1 MAKKSVFLFVSYQF
15 ILISI
20 KNFVDSDSMQI
31 YSYIDSN
38 ISNSTASGITLD
50 SLLKSQ
56 RPNKVKHNYKSY
68 NVANFGDWA
77 MEQTFKKPVV
87 SLDGIGLFFRD
98 FIPCLTHAFSKA
110 KVVFIVISVLYALAF
125 SIPLVID
132 NIQLQMKPVEM
143 ASISETESVLL
154 NKAMFDFVFAD
165 KSEYVDESG
174 NINLSDSSVAFA
186 LQPVEFKKYT
196 VKSGDNITRI
206 SKKFGLSNISTLIAV
221 NNISNARKL
230 QVGEV
235 LKIPSTDGVIHSVTK
250 NETLAGIASK
260 YGVPVEILLDV
271 NDLSTSV
278 LQAGQNIFIPGARL
292 DTYSLKMA
300 LGELFKCPITAKWRL
315 SSPYGYRADPF
326 TGVRKFH
333 TGMDLAAPTGTPVKA
348 TLDGKVVAV
357 SFNQVYGNYVIISHI
372 NGYQSLYAHL
382 HTTNVK
388 VGQRLNQGEKLG
400 LVGSTGYSTGPH
412 LHFTVYKN
420 GKLVNPQ
427 ELIK

>member
-1 MAKKSVFLFVSYQF
+1 
-15 ILISI
+15 
-20 KNFVDSDSMQI
+20 MQI
-31 YSYIDSN
+31 YSYINSN

-56 RPNKVKHNYKSY
+56 RPTKSKHNSVNAKSY
-68 NVANFGDWA
+68 DVSTFGSWA
-77 MEQTFKKPVV
+77 MEQTFKKPLV
-87 SLDGIGLFFRD
+87 SLDGISSFFRD
-98 FIPCLTHAFSKA
+98 FVPALTHAFSKA
-110 KVVFIVISVLYALAF
+110 KVVFIVISVLYALALSF
-125 SIPLVID
+125 PLVMD

-143 ASISETESVLL
+143 TSISETESVLL
-154 NKAMFDFVFAD
+154 NKAMLDFVFAD

-174 NINLSDSSVAFA
+174 NINLSDSSLAFA
-186 LQPVEFKKYT
+186 LQPVEFQKYT

-235 LKIPSTDGVIHSVTK
+235 LKIPSTDGVIHSVAK
-250 NETLAGIASK
+250 NETLTGIASK
-260 YGVPVEILLDV
+260 YGVAVETLLDV

-292 DTYSLKMA
+292 DSYSLKMA

-315 SSPYGYRADPF
+315 SSAYGNRADPF
-326 TGVRKFH
+326 TGVKKFH
-333 TGMDLAAPTGTPVKA
+333 TGMDMAAPTGTPVKA

-382 HTTNVK
+382 HTATVK
-388 VGQRLNQGEKLG
+388 VGQRINQGEKLG

>member
-1 MAKKSVFLFVSYQF
+1 
-15 ILISI
+15 
-20 KNFVDSDSMQI
+20 MQI
-31 YSYIDSN
+31 YSYINSN

-56 RPNKVKHNYKSY
+56 RPTKVKHNSVNSKNYDVS
-68 NVANFGDWA
+68 NFGAWA
-77 MEQTFKKPVV
+77 MEQTFKKPIV
-87 SLDGIGLFFRD
+87 SLDGISSFFRD
-98 FIPCLTHAFSKA
+98 FVPALTHAFSKA
-110 KVVFIVISVLYALAF
+110 KVVFIVISVLYALAL
-125 SIPLVID
+125 SIPLILD
-132 NIQLQMKPVEM
+132 NVQLQVKPVEM
-143 ASISETESVLL
+143 TSISETESVLL
-154 NKAMFDFVFAD
+154 NKAMLDFVFAD

-174 NINLSDSSVAFA
+174 NINLANSSLAFA
-186 LQPVEFKKYT
+186 LQPVEFQKYT

-235 LKIPSTDGVIHSVTK
+235 LKIPSTDGVIHTVTK
-250 NETLAGIASK
+250 NENLNRIASK
-260 YGVPVEILLDV
+260 YGVSIENLLDV

-278 LQAGQNIFIPGARL
+278 LKAGQNLFIPGARL
-292 DTYSLKMA
+292 DSYSLKMA

-315 SSPYGYRADPF
+315 TSPYGNRADPF
-326 TGVRKFH
+326 TGVKKFH
-333 TGMDLAAPTGTPVKA
+333 TGMDMAAPTGTPVKA

-357 SFNQVYGNYVIISHI
+357 SFNQVYGNYVIVSHI

-382 HTTNVK
+382 HAATVK
-388 VGQRLNQGEKLG
+388 VGQRINQGEKLG

-427 ELIK
+427 ELVK

>member
-1 MAKKSVFLFVSYQF
+1 
-15 ILISI
+15 
-20 KNFVDSDSMQI
+20 MQI
-31 YSYIDSN
+31 YSYINSN

-56 RPNKVKHNYKSY
+56 RPTKSKHNSVNAKSY
-68 NVANFGDWA
+68 DVSTFGSWA
-77 MEQTFKKPVV
+77 MEQTFKKPLV
-87 SLDGIGLFFRD
+87 SFDGISSFFRD
-98 FIPCLTHAFSKA
+98 FVPALTQAFSKA
-110 KVVFIVISVLYALAF
+110 KVVFIVISVLYALAL
-125 SIPLVID
+125 SIPLVMD
-132 NIQLQMKPVEM
+132 NIQLQVKPVEM
-143 ASISETESVLL
+143 TSISETESVLL
-154 NKAMFDFVFAD
+154 NKAMLDFVFAD

-174 NINLSDSSVAFA
+174 NINLSDSSLVFA
-186 LQPVEFKKYT
+186 LQPVEFQKYT

-235 LKIPSTDGVIHSVTK
+235 LKIPSTDGVIHSVAK

-260 YGVPVEILLDV
+260 YGVAVETLLDV

-292 DTYSLKMA
+292 DSYSLKMA

-315 SSPYGYRADPF
+315 SSAYGNRADPF
-326 TGVRKFH
+326 TGVKKFH
-333 TGMDLAAPTGTPVKA
+333 TGMDMAAPTGTPVKA

-357 SFNQVYGNYVIISHI
+357 SFNQVYGNYVIVSHI

-382 HTTNVK
+382 HAATVK
-388 VGQRLNQGEKLG
+388 VGQRINQGEKLG

>member
-1 MAKKSVFLFVSYQF
+1 
-15 ILISI
+15 
-20 KNFVDSDSMQI
+20 MQI
-31 YSYIDSN
+31 YSYINSN

-56 RPNKVKHNYKSY
+56 RPTKVKHNSVNAKSY
-68 NVANFGDWA
+68 DVSTFGSWA
-77 MEQTFKKPVV
+77 MEQTFKKPIV
-87 SLDGIGLFFRD
+87 SFDGISSFFRD
-98 FIPCLTHAFSKA
+98 FVPALTHAFSKA
-110 KVVFIVISVLYALAF
+110 KVVFIVISVLYALAL
-125 SIPLVID
+125 SIPLILD
-132 NIQLQMKPVEM
+132 NVQLQVKPVEM
-143 ASISETESVLL
+143 TSISETESVLL
-154 NKAMFDFVFAD
+154 TKAMLDFVFAD

-174 NINLSDSSVAFA
+174 NINLANSSLAFA
-186 LQPVEFKKYT
+186 LQPVEFQKYT

-235 LKIPSTDGVIHSVTK
+235 LKIPSTDGVIHTVTK
-250 NETLAGIASK
+250 NENLNGIASK
-260 YGVPVEILLDV
+260 YGVSIENLLDV

-278 LQAGQNIFIPGARL
+278 LKAGQNLFIPGARL
-292 DTYSLKMA
+292 DSYSLKMA

-315 SSPYGYRADPF
+315 TSPYGNRADPF
-326 TGVRKFH
+326 TGVKKFH
-333 TGMDLAAPTGTPVKA
+333 TGMDMAAPTGTPVKA

-357 SFNQVYGNYVIISHI
+357 SFNQVYGNYVIVSHI

-382 HTTNVK
+382 HAATVK
-388 VGQRLNQGEKLG
+388 VGQRINQGEKLG

-427 ELIK
+427 ELVK

>member
-1 MAKKSVFLFVSYQF
+1 
-15 ILISI
+15 
-20 KNFVDSDSMQI
+20 MQI
-31 YSYIDSN
+31 YSYINSN

-56 RPNKVKHNYKSY
+56 RPTKVKHNSMNAKSY
-68 NVANFGDWA
+68 DVSTFGSWA
-77 MEQTFKKPVV
+77 MEQTFKKPIV
-87 SLDGIGLFFRD
+87 SLDGISSFFRD
-98 FIPCLTHAFSKA
+98 FVPALTHAFSKA
-110 KVVFIVISVLYALAF
+110 KVVFIVISVLYALAL
-125 SIPLVID
+125 SIPLILD
-132 NIQLQMKPVEM
+132 NVQLQVKPVEM
-143 ASISETESVLL
+143 TSISETESVLL
-154 NKAMFDFVFAD
+154 NKAMLDFVFAD

-174 NINLSDSSVAFA
+174 NINLANSSLAFA
-186 LQPVEFKKYT
+186 LQPVEFQKYT

-235 LKIPSTDGVIHSVTK
+235 LKIPSTDGVIHTVTK
-250 NETLAGIASK
+250 NENLNGIASK
-260 YGVPVEILLDV
+260 YGVSIETLLDV

-278 LQAGQNIFIPGARL
+278 LKVGQNLFIPGARL
-292 DTYSLKMA
+292 DSYSLKMA

-315 SSPYGYRADPF
+315 TSPYGNRADPF
-326 TGVRKFH
+326 TGVKKFH
-333 TGMDLAAPTGTPVKA
+333 TGMDMAAPTGTPVKA

-357 SFNQVYGNYVIISHI
+357 SFNQVYGNYVIVSHI

-382 HTTNVK
+382 HAATVK
-388 VGQRLNQGEKLG
+388 VGQRINQGEKLG

-427 ELIK
+427 ELVK

>member
-1 MAKKSVFLFVSYQF
+1 
-15 ILISI
+15 
-20 KNFVDSDSMQI
+20 MQI
-31 YSYIDSN
+31 YSYINSN

-56 RPNKVKHNYKSY
+56 KPSKVKHSNFNSKTY
-68 NVANFGDWA
+68 NVSNFGSWA
-77 MEQTFKKPVV
+77 VDQTFNK
-87 SLDGIGLFFRD
+87 SLFSFDGITSSLKD
-98 FIPCLTHAFSKA
+98 FAHALGQAFSKT
-110 KVVFIVISVLYALAF
+110 KVVFIVISVLYALTF
-125 SIPLVID
+125 FVPYLFD
-132 NIQLQMKPVEM
+132 NIPVKMQPVEF

-165 KSEYVDESG
+165 KSEYVDDSG
-174 NINLSDSSVAFA
+174 NINLSDSSIMFA
-186 LQPVEFKKYT
+186 LQPVEFKNYT

-235 LKIPSTDGVIHSVTK
+235 LKIPSTDGLVHTVAK
-250 NETLAGIASK
+250 NESLTGIASK
-260 YGVPVEILLDV
+260 YGVSVETLLDV

-278 LQAGQNIFIPGARL
+278 LKAGQNIFIPGARL
-292 DTYSLKMA
+292 DSYSLKMA

-315 SSPYGYRADPF
+315 SSAYGYRNDPI

-333 TGMDLAAPTGTPVKA
+333 TGMDMAAPTGTPVKA
-348 TLDGKVVAV
+348 ALDGKVVAV

-382 HTTNVK
+382 HAATVK
-388 VGQRLNQGEKLG
+388 VGQRLNQGDKLG

-420 GKLVNPQ
+420 GKLVSPH
-427 ELIK
+427 ELLK

>member
-1 MAKKSVFLFVSYQF
+1 
-15 ILISI
+15 
-20 KNFVDSDSMQI
+20 MQI
-31 YSYIDSN
+31 YSYINSN

-56 RPNKVKHNYKSY
+56 RPTKSKHNSVNAKSY
-68 NVANFGDWA
+68 DVSTFGSWA
-77 MEQTFKKPVV
+77 MEQTFKKPIV
-87 SLDGIGLFFRD
+87 SLDGISSFFRD
-98 FIPCLTHAFSKA
+98 FVPALTHAFSKA
-110 KVVFIVISVLYALAF
+110 KVVFIVISALYALAL
-125 SIPLVID
+125 SIPLILD
-132 NIQLQMKPVEM
+132 NVQLQVKPVEM
-143 ASISETESVLL
+143 TSISETESVLL
-154 NKAMFDFVFAD
+154 NKAMLDFVFAD

-174 NINLSDSSVAFA
+174 NINLANSSLAFA
-186 LQPVEFKKYT
+186 LQPVEFQKYT

-235 LKIPSTDGVIHSVTK
+235 LKIPSTDGVIHTVAK
-250 NETLAGIASK
+250 NESLNGIASK
-260 YGVPVEILLDV
+260 YGVAIETLLDV

-278 LQAGQNIFIPGARL
+278 LKAGQNLFIPGARL
-292 DTYSLKMA
+292 DSYSLKMA

-315 SSPYGYRADPF
+315 TSPYGNRADPF
-326 TGVRKFH
+326 TGVKKFH
-333 TGMDLAAPTGTPVKA
+333 TGMDMAAPTGTPVKA

-357 SFNQVYGNYVIISHI
+357 SFNQVYGNYVIVSHI

-382 HTTNVK
+382 HAATVK
-388 VGQRLNQGEKLG
+388 VGQRINQGEKLG

-427 ELIK
+427 ELVK

>member
-1 MAKKSVFLFVSYQF
+1 
-15 ILISI
+15 
-20 KNFVDSDSMQI
+20 MQI
-31 YSYIDSN
+31 YSYINSN
-38 ISNSTASGITLD
+38 VSNSTASGITLD

-56 RPNKVKHNYKSY
+56 RPTKVKHNSLNAKNYDAS
-68 NVANFGDWA
+68 NFGAWA

-87 SLDGIGLFFRD
+87 SLDGISSFFRD
-98 FIPCLTHAFSKA
+98 FIPALTHAFSKA
-110 KVVFIVISVLYALAF
+110 KVIFIVISVLYALSL
-125 SIPLVID
+125 SIPLVMD

-143 ASISETESVLL
+143 ASFSETESVLL

-174 NINLSDSSVAFA
+174 NINLSDTSIAFA
-186 LQPVEFKKYT
+186 LQPVEFQKYT

-235 LKIPSTDGVIHSVTK
+235 LKIPSTDGVIHTVAK
-250 NETLAGIASK
+250 NESLTGIATK
-260 YGVPVEILLDV
+260 YGVAVETLLDV

-292 DTYSLKMA
+292 DSYSLKMA

-400 LVGSTGYSTGPH
+400 LVGNTGYSTGPH

>member
-1 MAKKSVFLFVSYQF
+1 
-15 ILISI
+15 
-20 KNFVDSDSMQI
+20 MQI
-31 YSYIDSN
+31 YSYINSN

-56 RPNKVKHNYKSY
+56 KPSKVKHSNFNSKTY
-68 NVANFGDWA
+68 NVSNFGSWA
-77 MEQTFKKPVV
+77 VDQTFNK
-87 SLDGIGLFFRD
+87 SLFSFDGITSSLKD
-98 FIPCLTHAFSKA
+98 FAHALGQAFSKT
-110 KVVFIVISVLYALAF
+110 KVVFIVISVLYALTF
-125 SIPLVID
+125 FVPYLFD
-132 NIQLQMKPVEM
+132 NIPVKMQPVEF

-165 KSEYVDESG
+165 KSEYVDDSG
-174 NINLSDSSVAFA
+174 NINLSDSSIMFA
-186 LQPVEFKKYT
+186 LQPVEFKNYT

-235 LKIPSTDGVIHSVTK
+235 LKIPSTDGLVHTVAK
-250 NETLAGIASK
+250 NESLTGIASK
-260 YGVPVEILLDV
+260 YGVSVETLLDV

-278 LQAGQNIFIPGARL
+278 LKAGQNLFIPGARL
-292 DTYSLKMA
+292 DSYSLKMA

-315 SSPYGYRADPF
+315 SSAYGYRNDPI

-333 TGMDLAAPTGTPVKA
+333 TGMDMAAPTGTPVKA
-348 TLDGKVVAV
+348 ALDGKVVAV

-382 HTTNVK
+382 HAATVK
-388 VGQRLNQGEKLG
+388 VGQRLNQGDKLG

-420 GKLVNPQ
+420 GKLVSPH
-427 ELIK
+427 ELLK

>member
-1 MAKKSVFLFVSYQF
+1 
-15 ILISI
+15 
-20 KNFVDSDSMQI
+20 MQI
-31 YSYIDSN
+31 YSYVDSN
-38 ISNSTASGITLD
+38 ITNSQTNRVTLD

-56 RPNKVKHNYKSY
+56 KPNKVKYSSSSLKNYNIS
-68 NVANFGDWA
+68 NFGSWA
-77 MEQTFKKPVV
+77 VEQTFKKSVV
-87 SLDGIGLFFRD
+87 SFENISSFIKDFFQD
-98 FIPCLTHAFSKA
+98 LILVFSKA
-110 KVVFIVISVLYALAF
+110 KVVFIVIAVLYALALSVPF
-125 SIPLVID
+125 VMD
-132 NIQLQMKPVEM
+132 NIQFQMKPVEM
-143 ASISETESVLL
+143 TAFSESESVLL
-154 NKAMFDFVFAD
+154 NKAMFDFVFSD
-165 KSEYVDESG
+165 KSEYVDDSG
-174 NINLSDSSVAFA
+174 NINLSDSSLAFA
-186 LQPVEFKKYT
+186 LQPVEFQKYT

-235 LKIPSTDGVIHSVTK
+235 LKIPSVDGIVHTVAK
-250 NETLAGIASK
+250 NENLNGIASK
-260 YGVPVEILLDV
+260 YGVTIETLLDV

-292 DTYSLKMA
+292 DSYSLKMA

-315 SSPYGYRADPF
+315 SSPYGNRADPF
-326 TGVRKFH
+326 TGVKKFH
-333 TGMDLAAPTGTPVKA
+333 TGMDMAAPTGTPVKA
-348 TLDGKVVAV
+348 SLDGKVVAV
-357 SFNQVYGNYVIISHI
+357 SYNQVYGNYVIISHI

-382 HTTNVK
+382 HTATVK
-388 VGQRLNQGEKLG
+388 VGQRLNQGDKLG

>member
-1 MAKKSVFLFVSYQF
+1 
-15 ILISI
+15 
-20 KNFVDSDSMQI
+20 MQI
-31 YSYIDSN
+31 YSYINSN

-56 RPNKVKHNYKSY
+56 RPTKSKHNSVNSKNYDVST
-68 NVANFGDWA
+68 FGSWA
-77 MEQTFKKPVV
+77 MEQTFKKPIV
-87 SLDGIGLFFRD
+87 SLDGISSFFRD
-98 FIPCLTHAFSKA
+98 FVPALSHAFSKA
-110 KVVFIVISVLYALAF
+110 KVVFIVISVLYALAL
-125 SIPLVID
+125 SIPLILD
-132 NIQLQMKPVEM
+132 NVQLQVKPVEM
-143 ASISETESVLL
+143 TSISETESVLL
-154 NKAMFDFVFAD
+154 NKAMLDFVFAD

-174 NINLSDSSVAFA
+174 NINLANSSLAFA
-186 LQPVEFKKYT
+186 LQPVEFQKYT

-221 NNISNARKL
+221 NNISNAKKL

-235 LKIPSTDGVIHSVTK
+235 LKIPSTDGVIHTVTK
-250 NETLAGIASK
+250 NENLNGIASK
-260 YGVPVEILLDV
+260 YGVSIETLLDV

-278 LQAGQNIFIPGARL
+278 LKVGQNLFIPGARL
-292 DTYSLKMA
+292 DSYSLKMA

-315 SSPYGYRADPF
+315 TSPYGNRADPF
-326 TGVRKFH
+326 TGVKKFH
-333 TGMDLAAPTGTPVKA
+333 TGMDMAAPTGTPVKA

-357 SFNQVYGNYVIISHI
+357 SFNQVYGNYVIVSHI

-382 HTTNVK
+382 HAATVK
-388 VGQRLNQGEKLG
+388 VGQRINQGEKLG

-427 ELIK
+427 ELVK

>member
-1 MAKKSVFLFVSYQF
+1 
-15 ILISI
+15 
-20 KNFVDSDSMQI
+20 MQI
-31 YSYIDSN
+31 YSYINSN

-56 RPNKVKHNYKSY
+56 RPTKVKHNSVNSKNYDVS
-68 NVANFGDWA
+68 NFGTWA
-77 MEQTFKKPVV
+77 MEQTFKKPIV
-87 SLDGIGLFFRD
+87 SLDGISSFFRD
-98 FIPCLTHAFSKA
+98 FVPALTHAFSKA
-110 KVVFIVISVLYALAF
+110 KVVFILISVLYALAL
-125 SIPLVID
+125 SIPLILD
-132 NIQLQMKPVEM
+132 NVQLQVKPVEM
-143 ASISETESVLL
+143 ATISETESVLL
-154 NKAMFDFVFAD
+154 NKAMLDFVFAD

-174 NINLSDSSVAFA
+174 NINLANSSLAFA
-186 LQPVEFKKYT
+186 LQPVEFQKYT

-235 LKIPSTDGVIHSVTK
+235 LKIPSTDGVIHTVAK
-250 NETLAGIASK
+250 NENLNGIASK
-260 YGVPVEILLDV
+260 YGVAIETLLDV

-278 LQAGQNIFIPGARL
+278 LKAGQNLFIPGARL
-292 DTYSLKMA
+292 DSYSLKMA

-315 SSPYGYRADPF
+315 SSPYGNRADPF
-326 TGVRKFH
+326 TGVKKFH
-333 TGMDLAAPTGTPVKA
+333 TGMDMAAPTGTPVKA

-357 SFNQVYGNYVIISHI
+357 SFNQVYGNYVIVSHI

-382 HTTNVK
+382 HAATVK
-388 VGQRLNQGEKLG
+388 VGQRINQGEKLG

-427 ELIK
+427 ELVK

>member
-1 MAKKSVFLFVSYQF
+1 
-15 ILISI
+15 
-20 KNFVDSDSMQI
+20 MQI
-31 YSYIDSN
+31 YSYINSN

-56 RPNKVKHNYKSY
+56 RPTKVKHNSVNSKNYDVS
-68 NVANFGDWA
+68 NFGAWA
-77 MEQTFKKPVV
+77 MEQTFKKPIV
-87 SLDGIGLFFRD
+87 SLDGISSFFRD
-98 FIPCLTHAFSKA
+98 FVPALTHAFSKA
-110 KVVFIVISVLYALAF
+110 KVVFIVISVLYALAL
-125 SIPLVID
+125 SIPLILD
-132 NIQLQMKPVEM
+132 NVQLQVKPVEM
-143 ASISETESVLL
+143 TSISETESVLL
-154 NKAMFDFVFAD
+154 NKAMLDFVFAD

-174 NINLSDSSVAFA
+174 NINLANSSLAFA
-186 LQPVEFKKYT
+186 LQPVEFQKYT

-235 LKIPSTDGVIHSVTK
+235 LKIPSTDGVIHTVTK
-250 NETLAGIASK
+250 NENLNGIASK
-260 YGVPVEILLDV
+260 YGVSIENLLDV

-278 LQAGQNIFIPGARL
+278 LKAGQNLFIPGARL
-292 DTYSLKMA
+292 DSYSLKMA

-315 SSPYGYRADPF
+315 TSPYGNRADPF
-326 TGVRKFH
+326 TGVKKFH
-333 TGMDLAAPTGTPVKA
+333 TGMDMAAPTGTPVKA

-357 SFNQVYGNYVIISHI
+357 SFNQVYGNYVIVSHI

-382 HTTNVK
+382 HAATVK
-388 VGQRLNQGEKLG
+388 VGQRINQGEKLG

-427 ELIK
+427 ELVK

>member
-1 MAKKSVFLFVSYQF
+1 
-15 ILISI
+15 
-20 KNFVDSDSMQI
+20 MQI
-31 YSYIDSN
+31 YSYINSN

-56 RPNKVKHNYKSY
+56 RPTKSKHNSVNAKSY
-68 NVANFGDWA
+68 DVSTFGSWA
-77 MEQTFKKPVV
+77 MEQTFKKPIV
-87 SLDGIGLFFRD
+87 SLDGISSFFRD
-98 FIPCLTHAFSKA
+98 FVPALTHAFSKA
-110 KVVFIVISVLYALAF
+110 KVVFIVISVLYALAL
-125 SIPLVID
+125 SIPLILD
-132 NIQLQMKPVEM
+132 NVQLQVKPVEM
-143 ASISETESVLL
+143 TSISETESVLL
-154 NKAMFDFVFAD
+154 NKAMLDFVFAD

-174 NINLSDSSVAFA
+174 NINLANSSLAFA
-186 LQPVEFKKYT
+186 LQPVEFQKYT

-235 LKIPSTDGVIHSVTK
+235 LKIPSTDGVIHTVTK
-250 NETLAGIASK
+250 NENLNGIASK
-260 YGVPVEILLDV
+260 YGVSIETLLDV

-278 LQAGQNIFIPGARL
+278 LKAGQNLFIPGARL
-292 DTYSLKMA
+292 DSYSLKMA

-315 SSPYGYRADPF
+315 TSPYGNRADPF
-326 TGVRKFH
+326 TGVKKFH
-333 TGMDLAAPTGTPVKA
+333 TGMDMAAPTGTPVKA

-357 SFNQVYGNYVIISHI
+357 SFNQVYGNYVIVSHI

-382 HTTNVK
+382 HAATVK
-388 VGQRLNQGEKLG
+388 VGQRINQGEKLG

-427 ELIK
+427 ELVK

>member
-1 MAKKSVFLFVSYQF
+1 
-15 ILISI
+15 
-20 KNFVDSDSMQI
+20 MQI
-31 YSYIDSN
+31 YSYINSN

-56 RPNKVKHNYKSY
+56 RPTKVKHNSVNSKNYDVS
-68 NVANFGDWA
+68 NFGTWA
-77 MEQTFKKPVV
+77 MEQTFKKPIV
-87 SLDGIGLFFRD
+87 SLDGISSFFRD
-98 FIPCLTHAFSKA
+98 FVLALTHAFSKA
-110 KVVFIVISVLYALAF
+110 KVVFIVISVLYALAL
-125 SIPLVID
+125 SIPLILD
-132 NIQLQMKPVEM
+132 NVQLQVKPVEM
-143 ASISETESVLL
+143 TSISETESVLL
-154 NKAMFDFVFAD
+154 NKAMLDFVFAD

-174 NINLSDSSVAFA
+174 NINLANSSLAFA
-186 LQPVEFKKYT
+186 LQPVEFQKYT

-221 NNISNARKL
+221 NNINNARKL

-235 LKIPSTDGVIHSVTK
+235 LKVPSTDGVIHTVAK
-250 NETLAGIASK
+250 NENLNGIASK
-260 YGVPVEILLDV
+260 YGIAVETLLDV

-278 LQAGQNIFIPGARL
+278 LSVGQNLFIPGARL
-292 DTYSLKMA
+292 DSYSLKMA

-315 SSPYGYRADPF
+315 TSPYGYRADPF

-357 SFNQVYGNYVIISHI
+357 SFNQVYGNYVIVSHI

-382 HTTNVK
+382 HAATVK
-388 VGQRLNQGEKLG
+388 VGQRINQGEKLG

-427 ELIK
+427 ELVK

>member
-1 MAKKSVFLFVSYQF
+1 
-15 ILISI
+15 
-20 KNFVDSDSMQI
+20 MQI
-31 YSYIDSN
+31 YSYINSN

-56 RPNKVKHNYKSY
+56 RPTKVKHNSVNSKNYDVS
-68 NVANFGDWA
+68 NFGAWA
-77 MEQTFKKPVV
+77 MEQTFKKPIV
-87 SLDGIGLFFRD
+87 SLDGISSFFRD
-98 FIPCLTHAFSKA
+98 FVPALTHAFSKA
-110 KVVFIVISVLYALAF
+110 KVVFIVISVLYALAL
-125 SIPLVID
+125 SIPLILD
-132 NIQLQMKPVEM
+132 NVQLQVKPVEM
-143 ASISETESVLL
+143 TSISETESVLL
-154 NKAMFDFVFAD
+154 NKAMLDFVFAD

-174 NINLSDSSVAFA
+174 NINLANSSLAFA
-186 LQPVEFKKYT
+186 LQPVEFQKYT

-235 LKIPSTDGVIHSVTK
+235 LKIPSTDGVIHTVTK
-250 NETLAGIASK
+250 NENLNGIASK
-260 YGVPVEILLDV
+260 YGVSIETLLDV

-278 LQAGQNIFIPGARL
+278 LKAGQNLFIPGARL
-292 DTYSLKMA
+292 DSYSLKMA

-315 SSPYGYRADPF
+315 TSPYGNRADPF
-326 TGVRKFH
+326 TGVKKFH
-333 TGMDLAAPTGTPVKA
+333 TGMDMAAPTGTPVKA

-357 SFNQVYGNYVIISHI
+357 SFNQVYGNYVIVSHI

-382 HTTNVK
+382 HAATVK
-388 VGQRLNQGEKLG
+388 VGQRINQGEKLG

-427 ELIK
+427 ELVK

>member
-1 MAKKSVFLFVSYQF
+1 
-15 ILISI
+15 
-20 KNFVDSDSMQI
+20 MQI
-31 YSYIDSN
+31 YSYINSN

-56 RPNKVKHNYKSY
+56 RPTKVKHNSVNSKNYDVS
-68 NVANFGDWA
+68 NFGAWA
-77 MEQTFKKPVV
+77 MEQTFKKPIV
-87 SLDGIGLFFRD
+87 SLDGISSFFRD
-98 FIPCLTHAFSKA
+98 FVPALTHAFSKA
-110 KVVFIVISVLYALAF
+110 KVVFIVISVLYALAL
-125 SIPLVID
+125 SIPLILD
-132 NIQLQMKPVEM
+132 NVQLQVKPVEM
-143 ASISETESVLL
+143 ASFSETESVLL

-174 NINLSDSSVAFA
+174 NINLANSSLAFA
-186 LQPVEFKKYT
+186 LQPVEFQKYT

-400 LVGSTGYSTGPH
+400 LVGNTGYSTGPH